1 MTQMYTIQD
10 LKKRFSTFKTAKD
23 YFKVKAQSWQK
34 LCDKLNVESNKDTR
48 LVELEFLVRELTTQL
63 ESLRANKPTKN
74 ELDILLM
81 DLVYKRGVGGNE
93 IFESREV
100 MEGEPEDA
108 DKDDWS
114 SFYSTLKR
122 RYHRLSQIY
131 HPDRNG
137 TKEQMGNLTH
147 AYESALIYVKANNG
161 MDL

>member
-1 MTQMYTIQD
+1 MTQMYTTQD
-10 LKKRFSTFKTAKD
+10 LKKQFSSFKSAKD

-34 LCDKLNVESNKDTR
+34 LCDKLNAESDKDTH
-48 LVELEFLVRELTTQL
+48 LVELESLVKELTTQL
-63 ESLRANKPTKN
+63 ESLRATKSIKS

-93 IFESREV
+93 IFESREA

-108 DKDDWS
+108 DKDDWA

-122 RYHRLSQIY
+122 RYHRLSQLY
-131 HPDRNG
+131 HPDRGG
-137 TKEQMGNLTH
+137 TKEQMRNLTH
-147 AYESALIYVKANNG
+147 AYESALTYVKANNG

>member
-1 MTQMYTIQD
+1 MTQIYTTQD
-10 LKKRFSTFKTAKD
+10 LKKRFSSFKGAKD

-34 LCDKLNVESNKDTR
+34 LCDKLNAESSKDAR
-48 LVELEFLVRELTTQL
+48 FIELESLMKELTTQL
-63 ESLRANKPTKN
+63 ESLRATKSIKSD
-74 ELDILLM
+74 LDILLM
-81 DLVYKRGVGGNE
+81 DLVYKRGVGGDE

-108 DKDDWS
+108 DKDDWA

-122 RYHRLSQIY
+122 RYHRLSQLY
-131 HPDRNG
+131 HPDRGG